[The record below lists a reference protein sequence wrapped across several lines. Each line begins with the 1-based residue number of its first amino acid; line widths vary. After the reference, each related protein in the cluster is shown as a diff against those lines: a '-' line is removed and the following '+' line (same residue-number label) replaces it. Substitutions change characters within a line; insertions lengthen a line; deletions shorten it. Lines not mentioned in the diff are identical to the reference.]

1 MGDRDPVS
9 WETKVAALG
18 SPASEIEEYVEEMG
32 DDVQGRDPYDAVKA
46 IHDAL
51 SEDFAEAD
59 RTVPGLGEVFVTAYL
74 LEREGIIAP
83 DSNGL
88 ESEYR
93 SLVGRRAPRRTVL
106 EARTDALVDR
116 CPGRRPSPTGIV
128 LALRG
133 RYPADGAELHGR
145 IDGTNTGVSG
155 REERMSVT
163 VGTSYCSVRTR
174 VR

>member
-1 MGDRDPVS
+1 MMYR
-9 WETKVAALG
+9 E
-18 SPASEIEEYVEEMG
+18 
-32 DDVQGRDPYDAVKA
+32 RDPYDAVKA

-74 LEREGIIAP
+74 LERKGIIAP
-83 DSNGL
+83 DNNGL

-93 SLVGRRAPRRTVL
+93 SLVERRQDGERLDELFWKRERTLWWIAV
-106 EARTDALVDR
+106 
-116 CPGRRPSPTGIV
+116 
-128 LALRG
+128 
-133 RYPADGAELHGR
+133 HGR

>member
-18 SPASEIEEYVEEMG
+18 SPASEIEEYVEEMRG
-32 DDVQGRDPYDAVKA
+32 DLQGRDPYDAVKA

-83 DSNGL
+83 DSDGL

-93 SLVGRRAPRRTVL
+93 SLV
-106 EARTDALVDR
+106 E
-116 CPGRRPSPTGIV
+116 RRPDGERLDELFWKRERTLWWIAV
-128 LALRG
+128 LVGVHPSLASYWLYEDDIPLMERN
-133 RYPADGAELHGR
+133 YTDESMER
-145 IDGTNTGVSG
+145 IRAYRDAKNG
-155 REERMSVT
+155 
-163 VGTSYCSVRTR
+163 
-174 VR
+174 